1 MRYPRLGL
9 FSQVGMR
16 GVQVST
22 GTEAPRDG
30 AGCLILRMVVSVN
43 NSLWVTS
50 GKSAGVS
57 TPQERG

>member
-16 GVQVST
+16 GFQVST

-30 AGCLILRMVVSVN
+30 AGCLILHMVISVSI
-43 NSLWVTS
+43 TAY
-50 GKSAGVS
+50 G
-57 TPQERG
+57 